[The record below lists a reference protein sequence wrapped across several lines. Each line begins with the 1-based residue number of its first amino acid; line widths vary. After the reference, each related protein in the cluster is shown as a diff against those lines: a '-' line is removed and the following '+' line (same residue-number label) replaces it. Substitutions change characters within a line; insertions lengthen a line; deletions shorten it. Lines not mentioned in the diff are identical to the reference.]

1 MNRSSAWLKF
11 GNLLGHKWCHPITK
25 FNFVTFPLVRFPS
38 FPQALAQKRFWG
50 SFQGQNGDSM
60 GCDHTSVSL
69 ARFMFISHQSWALK
83 ISFQEERVWEALKLI
98 TISTIVT
105 VRPWTS
111 QGNNIQVIW
120 MHCEQTVYCFLLLCW
135 QNMSYILV
143 ASDYHCNIESYE
155 CCSCFMWPSSPEQQS
170 AFYHTNCVFV
180 CKHH

>member
-83 ISFQEERVWEALKLI
+83 ISFQEGLLLDKSLRSIKANYDFYNCDCQTLNVTREQYTGHLNAL
-98 TISTIVT
+98 
-105 VRPWTS
+105 WTDCLLFLALMLTEHVLYIGS
-111 QGNNIQVIW
+111 KWLSLQYRVIW
-120 MHCEQTVYCFLLLCW
+120 MLQLF
-135 QNMSYILV
+135 
-143 ASDYHCNIESYE
+143 
-155 CCSCFMWPSSPEQQS
+155 
-170 AFYHTNCVFV
+170 CVT
-180 CKHH
+180 